1 MPPCLI
7 DTSRPFAG
15 FGCSKAAREPS
26 EWSHMTVQQQQAK
39 AQSKPSYQHNGGY
52 DRQVFL
58 REFVVQ
64 FAQSAPY
71 NAAATPD
78 MLVLL
83 DLIERDTGITD
94 VRQAAYMLATV
105 MWETTSPTKVTQVAR
120 NRKGQPLLDKNK
132 QPVMV
137 NHRKWLITMA
147 PVSEIGQGKGRRYH
161 EPVKVKQQPDGSV
174 RITEQDGDQ
183 FTVSAAGVMRP
194 VTKQAHMGSASGG
207 PVSKVYEDDDGTEQA
222 YYGRGYVQLTWW
234 SNYAAAGVALGRGL
248 DLLLNPELVKSPAVA
263 YALMS
268 HGMRTGQGFANGH
281 TFARYF
287 IGGQTRYIEARQMVN
302 GSDHAGDIAALATK
316 FETILLTARP
326 RVQAAPAAQAVLP

>member
-1 MPPCLI
+1 MAVP
-7 DTSRPFAG
+7 
-15 FGCSKAAREPS
+15 
-26 EWSHMTVQQQQAK
+26 QAK
-39 AQSKPSYQHNGGY
+39 TPPRINYQHSGGY
-52 DRQVFL
+52 DHQVFV
-58 REFVVQ
+58 REFVAQ
-64 FAQSAPY
+64 FGHTAPY

-83 DLIERDTGITD
+83 DLIERDAGITD

-137 NHRKWLITMA
+137 SQRKWLITMA

-161 EPVKVKQQPDGSV
+161 EPVKVKPQPDGSV

-194 VTKQAHMGSASGG
+194 VTPQARMGSASGG
-207 PVSKVYEDDDGTEQA
+207 PVSKVYEDDDGTEHA

-234 SNYAAAGVALGRGL
+234 SNYAAAGVAIGRGL
-248 DLLLNPELVKSPAVA
+248 DLLLDPELVKSPAVA

-268 HGMRTGQGFANGH
+268 HGMRTGKGFANGH
-281 TFARYF
+281 KFDHYF
-287 IGGQTRYIEARQMVN
+287 IGDQTRYREARQMVN
-302 GSDHAGDIAALATK
+302 GSDHADDIAALATK
-316 FETILLTARP
+316 FEAILLAARP
-326 RVQAAPAAQAVLP
+326 SAWAARIVQAVSP